1 MALWA
6 VGFGGTGAA
15 GTLFRMRRYPSG
27 RETGIALTLSGDAY
41 LRGSQEWAEGY
52 KMINLTFPD
61 GAVRPYKIGIT
72 AAEIAGGIS
81 PSLLKRTVAAA
92 INGVVVDLAD
102 PITAD
107 AKLEFLA
114 RTDPRCLELIR
125 HDCAHVLAE
134 AVQALHPGTQVTIGP
149 IIENGFYYDF
159 HRETPFT
166 PEDFPAIEKK
176 MREIIGRNAAFTK
189 EVWTRD
195 QAKDFFR
202 AKGEHFKVELVDMIP
217 PGEDLKMYRQ
227 GEWIDLCRGPH
238 MTSVGHIGAA
248 FKLMKVAGAYWR
260 GDSNNPMLSRI
271 YATAFATQDE
281 LDAYILQ
288 IEEAEKRDHRKLGRE
303 MDLFHFQEEGPGTV
317 FWHSKGW
324 TMFQQVIA
332 YMRRRLRR
340 DYEEVNAPQ
349 VLDKS
354 LWETSGH
361 WGWYQENMFAVKS
374 AHAFMNPR
382 DESADQKVFALKPMN
397 CPGHVQIF
405 KHGLKSYRDLPIR
418 LAEFGSVH
426 RYEPSGALHG
436 LMRVRGFTQDDAH
449 IFCTEDQLEAECLK
463 INDLMMSVY
472 RHFGFEEVVVKLAT
486 RPEKRVGSDAMWDH
500 AEDILRKVL
509 IKMAAESGGRIK
521 TGINEGEG
529 TFYGPKFEYTLR
541 DAIGREWQCGTTQV
555 DFNLPERF
563 GAFYIASDGSK
574 QQPVMVHRAIC
585 GSLERFLGILI
596 ESHAGHFPL
605 WMSPEQ
611 IVVCTITSDADD
623 YAHEVT
629 ELAFAHGLRA
639 RADLRNEK
647 INYKV
652 REHSLAKTP
661 VIMALGKR
669 EAEERTVSIRRLGS
683 QGSTVIPLAEAMAML
698 EDEATPPDLRR

>member
-1 MALWA
+1 M
-6 VGFGGTGAA
+6 
-15 GTLFRMRRYPSG
+15 
-27 RETGIALTLSGDAY
+27 AY
-41 LRGSQEWAEGY
+41 LRCSQEWAEEWL
-52 KMINLTFPD
+52 MINLQFPD
-61 GAVRPYKIGIT
+61 GAVRPFTSGIT
-72 AAEIAGGIS
+72 GAEIAGGIS
-81 PSLLKRTVAAA
+81 PSLLKRTVAMALD
-92 INGVVVDLAD
+92 GVVHDLAD
-102 PITAD
+102 PITRD
-107 AKLEFLA
+107 AKIELLTRA
-114 RTDPRCLELIR
+114 DPRCLELIR

-134 AVQALHPGTQVTIGP
+134 AVQALYPGTQVTIGP
-149 IIENGFYYDF
+149 VIDNGFYYDF
-159 HRETPFT
+159 FRSEPFT

-176 MREIIGRNAAFTK
+176 MREIIQRNAAFTK
-189 EVWTRD
+189 EVWKRD
-195 QAKDFFR
+195 AAKDFFK
-202 AKGEHFKVELVDMIP
+202 AKGELFKVELVDAIP
-217 PGEDLKMYRQ
+217 PGEDLKMYNQ
-227 GEWIDLCRGPH
+227 GEWMDLCRGPH
-238 MTSVGHIGAA
+238 MTSVGHVGSA

-271 YATAFATQDE
+271 YATAFATQEE
-281 LDAYILQ
+281 LDAYLHQ

-324 TMFQQVIA
+324 TMFQQVLT

-374 AHAFMNPR
+374 AYAFMNPL
-382 DESADQKVFALKPMN
+382 DKDADQKVFALKPMN

-426 RYEPSGALHG
+426 RYEASGALHG

-472 RHFGFEEVVVKLAT
+472 RDFGFEEVVVKLAT
-486 RPEKRVGSDAMWDH
+486 RPEKRVGTDAMWDH
-500 AEDILRKVL
+500 AEAILRKVL
-509 IKMAAESGGRIK
+509 AKMEKESGGRIK

-529 TFYGPKFEYTLR
+529 TFYGPKFEYTLK
-541 DAIGREWQCGTTQV
+541 DAIGRDWQCGTTQV

-563 GAFYIASDGSK
+563 GAFYIGSDGEK
-574 QQPVMVHRAIC
+574 KQPVMVHRAIC

-605 WMSPEQ
+605 WLSPEQ
-611 IVVCTITSDADD
+611 IVVCPITSDAND

-629 ELAFAHGLRA
+629 ELALAHDLRA
-639 RADLRNEK
+639 RADMRNEK

-661 VIMALGKR
+661 VIIAVGKR

-683 QGSTVIPLAEAMAML
+683 QAQTVVPLDEALKAL
-698 EDEATPPDLRR
+698 TSEATPPDRRTL